1 MSNQIPLPPIISLND
16 IKEPEQKE
24 QREQKEQIE
33 QKIENRIV
41 ICTSRSISDDDMK
54 LLQSYGKVM
63 AYDHDLHN
71 NLDCFSF
78 EWAYLIIDLRCS
90 DDRYYYMKFIQPK
103 KLDHQIVSTL
113 YHFAF
118 EDEEDLVDSD
128 NAFTAFPKKQAL
140 KSVFDSLL
148 LLKRVKKPQTVLSFI
163 KCCLNIYSK
172 IK

>member
-1 MSNQIPLPPIISLND
+1 MSNIPLPPIISLNE
-16 IKEPEQKE
+16 IKEPEQKNE
-24 QREQKEQIE
+24 QRNDQKDQRND
-33 QKIENRIV
+33 KRIV

-71 NLDCFSF
+71 NLDCFAFDWS
-78 EWAYLIIDLRCS
+78 YLIIDLRCS
-90 DDRYYYMKFIQPK
+90 DDRYYYMKFILPK
-103 KLDHQIVSTL
+103 KLEQQVVTTL

-118 EDEEDLVDSD
+118 EDEEELIDSD
-128 NAFTAFPKKQAL
+128 NAFTAFPKRQAV
-140 KSVFDSLL
+140 KHIFDQLML
-148 LLKRVKKPQTVLSFI
+148 VKRVKKPQTVLSFI